1 MQKIVRSPGKGK
13 AVTQGLLYQ
22 AKEIQPI
29 RTQESRYT
37 FNGITPLLPI
47 MRRAYVTFI
56 LLSSVFSL
64 TWYKIVT
71 KTLSWYRLEYP
82 TCYLQI
88 SW

>member
-1 MQKIVRSPGKGK
+1 MQKIVRNPGKGK

-29 RTQESRYT
+29 RTQESRGT
-37 FNGITPLLPI
+37 FKGITPLLPI

-56 LLSSVFSL
+56 LLSSVFFL

>member
-13 AVTQGLLYQ
+13 AVTQGL
-22 AKEIQPI
+22 
-29 RTQESRYT
+29 YT
-37 FNGITPLLPI
+37 KQKKYNQSEHRKAVVHLMVLHPLLPI